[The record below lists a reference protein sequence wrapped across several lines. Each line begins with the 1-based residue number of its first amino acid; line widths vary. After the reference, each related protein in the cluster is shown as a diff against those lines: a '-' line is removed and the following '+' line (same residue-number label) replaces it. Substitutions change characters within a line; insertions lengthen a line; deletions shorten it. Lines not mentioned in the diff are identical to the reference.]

1 MNSALNFT
9 RSIIYVWLLLHLD
22 TFYFIF
28 KALEFIVV
36 SNWQVGVFAG
46 SVFVSVLG
54 LALVLAFGVVGAC
67 RYIFDGVYFFS
78 IEILSFKHAFITIV
92 FFFKGFLVRFLK
104 IFCRI
109 QLLSLAFDTLRI
121 GNLFEFP
128 HVGLTAEV
136 VLQ

>member
-1 MNSALNFT
+1 MDSALNFT
-9 RSIIYVWLLLHLD
+9 RSIIYVWLLLRLD

-28 KALEFIVV
+28 EALEFIVV
-36 SNWQVGVFAG
+36 SNWLVGVFA
-46 SVFVSVLG
+46 SNVFVSVLG
-54 LALVLAFGVVGAC
+54 LALALVFGVVGAC

-78 IEILSFKHAFITIV
+78 IKILSFKHAFFTIV

-104 IFCRI
+104 IFWRI
-109 QLLSLAFDTLRI
+109 QLLFLAFDALRI

-128 HVGLTAEV
+128 HVGFTAEV

>member
-1 MNSALNFT
+1 MDSALNFT

-28 KALEFIVV
+28 KALEFIVM

-67 RYIFDGVYFFS
+67 RYIFDGVYFLS
-78 IEILSFKHAFITIV
+78 IEIFSFKHAFITIV

-104 IFCRI
+104 IFWRI

-128 HVGLTAEV
+128 HVGFTAEV
-136 VLQ
+136 VL